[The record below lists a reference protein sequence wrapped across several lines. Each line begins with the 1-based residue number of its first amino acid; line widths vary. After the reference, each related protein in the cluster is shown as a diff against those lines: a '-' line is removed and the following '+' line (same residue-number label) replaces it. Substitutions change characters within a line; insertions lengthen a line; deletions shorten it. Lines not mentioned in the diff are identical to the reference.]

1 MLLSMQFSLWT
12 PLRQVDLNGFIP
24 SLHTYYFK
32 GTGLLWDM
40 TGCYFGPTQPLDS
53 ESSRQIEPYF
63 AHRQV
68 RLNSGLEPP
77 IPYPMMVGLETILK
91 WRSLLTPTP
100 PRQCNH
106 NRDCY
111 HSQDDPETQTWLVPS
126 LPGADAEPHTRL

>member
-1 MLLSMQFSLWT
+1 
-12 PLRQVDLNGFIP
+12 
-24 SLHTYYFK
+24 
-32 GTGLLWDM
+32 M

-53 ESSRQIEPYF
+53 ESSRQIEHYF

-100 PRQCNH
+100 PGQCNVIEIVTILKKMILKPKPGW
-106 NRDCY
+106 Y
-111 HSQDDPETQTWLVPS
+111 PASLVLLLS
-126 LPGADAEPHTRL
+126 LILGSEILAFDRK